1 MEGNLANAITCA
13 GKLNK
18 GDLCDL
24 LAYVQSRVTRLT
36 GQGTMAKPGGRQ
48 NGAKRQKPKAKDAKK
63 KQKVSVYKDIPEYRT
78 FKANEKMLKTFLFSR
93 TNVDERKLSFWTSTA
108 VLTKPGVI
116 SDFLESRQCW
126 FRVKSTLQS
135 SIDTAAGDGS
145 SSPVTASASGGAG
158 DGVEEG
164 KADRSGIRA

>member
-1 MEGNLANAITCA
+1 
-13 GKLNK
+13 
-18 GDLCDL
+18 
-24 LAYVQSRVTRLT
+24 
-36 GQGTMAKPGGRQ
+36 
-48 NGAKRQKPKAKDAKK
+48 
-63 KQKVSVYKDIPEYRT
+63 
-78 FKANEKMLKTFLFSR
+78 MLKTFLFSR

-164 KADRSGIRA
+164 KADRGGIRA